1 MKTASSKK
9 DLRRKKNEC
18 LNLDCWLVK
27 NLNYSPYKRCKHCRF
42 KFRECLFLH
51 YQIVSAVMILVFLA
65 LFYFVEGHI
74 STLAVVMIFSF
85 VIVYGFFFNR
95 STESIVEANF
105 AQAQSNDALE
115 ELTKSLEQRVKKAT
129 AKLEATNKELQRLD
143 DAKSEFLSIASHQL
157 RTPTTIIKGYVSMM
171 QEGNFGK
178 VPKILKDNLDKV
190 FIATERLLNLIENLL
205 DISRIEAGRL
215 EFDIKPADLAKI
227 ADELKEEFKAKA
239 TAKGL
244 KLNVYYSKD
253 LPDVSTDS
261 AKIKEVASNLVD
273 NAVKYTKAGEISLDL
288 HQEGSSVVFSVADTG
303 SGITAGDVGRLFN
316 KFVRG
321 QGMSTIHPE
330 GTGLGLYFARVV
342 IENLGGRIWAESPGK
357 GRGSKFSFS
366 LPLVDKSKAQK
377 VKK

>member
-1 MKTASSKK
+1 MKNPSIDAGRAKK
-9 DLRRKKNEC
+9 EC
-18 LNLDCWLVK
+18 LNFNCWLVK
-27 NLNYSPYKRCKHCRF
+27 NLKYSPYKRCQHCRF
-42 KFRECLFLH
+42 RFRECLFLH
-51 YQIVSAVMILVFLA
+51 YQIVSAVLILVFLA

-74 STLAVVMIFSF
+74 STLAVVTIFSF
-85 VIVYGFFFNR
+85 VIIYGFFFNR

-115 ELTKSLEQRVKKAT
+115 ELTKNLEKRVKKAT

-171 QEGNFGK
+171 QEDSFGK
-178 VPKILKDNLDKV
+178 VPKVLKDNLDKV

-215 EFDIKPADLAKI
+215 EFDIKPVDLTQI
-227 ADELKEEFKAKA
+227 ADELKDDFKTKA
-239 TAKGL
+239 AAKGL
-244 KLNVYYSKD
+244 KLDTYYGKGI
-253 LPDVSTDS
+253 PKVSTDR
-261 AKIKEVASNLVD
+261 AKVKEVASNLVD
-273 NAVKYTKAGEISLDL
+273 NAVKYTKTGEVSIDL
-288 HQEGSSVVFSVADTG
+288 HQEGSSVVFTVTDTG
-303 SGITAGDVGRLFN
+303 SGITADDVGRLFN

-321 QGMSTIHPE
+321 QDMVTIHPE

-357 GRGSKFSFS
+357 GQGSKFSFS
-366 LPLVDKSKAQK
+366 LPLADKSKAQK
-377 VKK
+377 IKK